1 MTKYDKSM
9 IYKICCKDLS
19 IQDIYIGSTINFRN
33 RKCQHK
39 TDCNN
44 VNNRHYNLYVYQFIR
59 NNGGWDNWEMI
70 QIKEVSCNSKLEL
83 HAEERKTYEELKPTL
98 NTQYPLRTKQ
108 EYIKQCLP
116 TYHKEYNERNKEKI
130 KIQRKENYQKN
141 KESILQKQKKYI
153 NNIEVKKY
161 RQEKIKCDCGE
172 VISRN
177 GISKH
182 KKTNKHKKN
191 MLLL

>member
-33 RKCQHK
+33 RKWKHK
-39 TDCNN
+39 SACNN
-44 VNNRHYNLYVYQFIR
+44 VNDVSYLQPKYEFIR
-59 NNGGWDNWEMI
+59 NHGGWNNWEMI
-70 QIKEVSCNSKLEL
+70 QIKEVNCNSKLEL
-83 HAEERKTYEELKPTL
+83 QAEERKTYEELKPTL
-98 NTQYPLRTKQ
+98 NYQFPNRKQKESQKVYTTK
-108 EYIKQCLP
+108 
-116 TYHKEYNERNKEKI
+116 NKEKI
-130 KIQRKENYQKN
+130 KQKAKIYREKN
-141 KESILQKQKKYI
+141 KEKTKQMYKEKEI
-153 NNIEVKKY
+153 KIPIEVKKY
-161 RQEKIKCDCGE
+161 RQEKILCDCGCY
-172 VISRN
+172 VSRE